1 VSDEAP
7 AAKKLTIEIED
18 IGDRRECIAAVR
30 KLVEAIKKHYGS
42 EEASSLLLDATP
54 PPDERERGRFRER
67 ARLYMAC
74 KSFDDNALRL
84 ILEYYAMPKP
94 NKEKLARDLAKKN
107 ESLPEWK
114 RYPVKSKEDPAA
126 AILQQIKRAFR
137 FDNEAC
143 RIIGEVP
150 EHWRQ
155 ERLKDIEE
163 RRLLL
168 LKITRKIKLPR
179 IRYKTIRRRF
189 NRPEDDWI
197 FNGGQKRA

>member
-1 VSDEAP
+1 MSDEAP
-7 AAKKLTIEIED
+7 VAKKLTIEIED

-30 KLVEAIKKHYGS
+30 KLVEAIKERYGS
-42 EEASSLLLDATP
+42 EEAFSLWMDAAP
-54 PPDERERGRFRER
+54 PPDERERGRFREK
-67 ARLYMAC
+67 ARLHMAC
-74 KSFDDNALRL
+74 KSFDDNDLRL

-150 EHWRQ
+150 EHLRQ
-155 ERLKDIEE
+155 EKLATLEYTRRRCWELK
-163 RRLLL
+163 
-168 LKITRKIKLPR
+168 LKIPRKHTEIGKPL
-179 IRYKTIRRRF
+179 
-189 NRPEDDWI
+189 
-197 FNGGQKRA
+197 